1 MGAPLEIVECKDFAC
16 LQTILEVLE
25 TEMPATKQVNVLQD
39 TNALAMCVLYQ
50 LAPLEFH
57 QTPAL
62 TGILGGHEASIRG
75 IALKVT
81 GAPASP
87 LLPTFATRT
96 QLRMALTAARMMIA
110 PLENAG
116 IGLVLDATN
125 SVQTR

>member
-1 MGAPLEIVECKDFAC
+1 MGAPLEIVEGKDFAC

-57 QTPAL
+57 RILAL
-62 TGILGGHEASIRG
+62 VVTMEEYEACIRG
-75 IALKVT
+75 IALMVT
-81 GAPASP
+81 GAPANP
-87 LLPTFATRT
+87 GTITFATRT
-96 QLRMALTAARMMIA
+96 RLRMALTATRMMIA

-116 IGLVLDATN
+116 IGLVLQSTN
-125 SVQTR
+125 SVQTL